1 MLSSSFTLDQIK
13 TFYTIVQTGSFQRA
27 ADILYV
33 SQPTVSAQ
41 IKKLECYLD
50 TQLFYRNRK
59 SIRLTKNGA
68 RLYKYTIVMMNTCN
82 NLLLDLTKIRI
93 KTKTI
98 LNISINENLETLY
111 ILPILKLF
119 QMHYPQVKIMVTEC
133 NHDQLRVNLSKK
145 HNNISFSNCKK
156 NLLDLQSKL
165 NIEKIMQEKFL
176 FLVPESYK
184 EDKLTIKKLKVL
196 PFLKLKQNE
205 QRVSLFLRKNKLD
218 TLKLDMKLEFSSIA
232 EIYQSVK
239 LKIGVAFIKNPRLTS
254 L

>member
-41 IKKLECYLD
+41 IKKLECHLD

-59 SIRLTKNGA
+59 GIRLTKNGT
-68 RLYKYTIVMMNTCN
+68 RLYKHAIVMMNTCD

-98 LNISINENLETLY
+98 LNISMNENLETSY

-119 QMHYPQVKIMVTEC
+119 QMYYPQIKITVTEC
-133 NHDQLRVNLSKK
+133 NHDQLIANLSRKN
-145 HNNISFSNCKK
+145 NNISFSNCKR
-156 NLLDLQSKL
+156 NLLDLQPKL
-165 NIEKIMQEKFL
+165 NIEK
-176 FLVPESYK
+176 
-184 EDKLTIKKLKVL
+184 
-196 PFLKLKQNE
+196 
-205 QRVSLFLRKNKLD
+205 
-218 TLKLDMKLEFSSIA
+218 
-232 EIYQSVK
+232 
-239 LKIGVAFIKNPRLTS
+239 
-254 L
+254 